1 MNKQQAQLLSF
12 AMIVT
17 AVIVATIGF
26 TSPEKLLSKE
36 GVYYYIPVYEYADS
50 DKDGIGDLRG
60 IIENL
65 DSLNDVNPNTNT
77 DLGINGIVISPI
89 YHTKGKSKN
98 EPLNYFEIDPDYGN
112 MVDLE
117 ELISES
123 NKRGMKLILEMEL
136 NHTSIDH
143 EWFKQAVS
151 TKDNSFRNYYNLR
164 DLDFK
169 QSEEP
174 RLVNEDSLWH
184 RTEDLQYFSYNGSV
198 LADLNYEK
206 KELRSDIEDVAAFY
220 LEKGVNGFKLNNI
233 NNIYTYYEEPDE
245 DARLEKNLVWW
256 QSFKLACKEVDPEV
270 YLIGDIDDR
279 AAVIAPFYKELNTI
293 MNVFIGDRAIPYM
306 IKTQKD
312 MSADNGMFAKQL
324 RNIISSYKTYS
335 KSPIDGLYL
344 STEQNRIM
352 TKVQNNSLKA
362 KLAAS
367 IMMTL
372 PGNPFIYY
380 GDELGINDENLQH
393 PDSTIFNHYT
403 DLIRMWQLH
412 PALKVGSMIET
423 SDQNV
428 SVVSYIRYDSKTK
441 ENLLI
446 IHNLS
451 DKTQET
457 FIRELKSYD
466 EKNILYSVSNQD
478 SIDKN
483 LSKVVI
489 HEYSSMIIRLN

>member
-1 MNKQQAQLLSF
+1 MNKKQAQLLSLG
-12 AMIVT
+12 MIAT
-17 AVIVATIGF
+17 AVIVGAIGF
-26 TSPEKLLSKE
+26 TRPEKLPSKE
-36 GVYYYIPVYEYADS
+36 GVYYCIPVYEYADS
-50 DKDGIGDLRG
+50 NKDGIGDLRG
-60 IIENL
+60 IIDNL

-77 DLGINGIVISPI
+77 DLGVDGIVLSPI
-89 YHTKGKSKN
+89 YHSNGKFKN
-98 EPLNYFEIDPDYGN
+98 EPLNYLEIDPDYGN

-123 NKRGMKLILEMEL
+123 NKRGMKLILEMEF
-136 NHTSIDH
+136 NHTSVNH

-151 TKDNSFRNYYNLR
+151 TKDNPFRNYYNLR

-169 QSEEP
+169 QMEQP
-174 RLVNEDSLWH
+174 RLINEDSLWY
-184 RTEDLQYFSYNGSV
+184 RTKDIQYFSYNGSN
-198 LADLNYEK
+198 LADMNYET
-206 KELRSDIEDVAAFY
+206 KELRDDIQEVATFY

-245 DARLEKNLVWW
+245 DARLEKNLAWW
-256 QSFKLACKEVDPEV
+256 QSFKLACKEVNPEV
-270 YLIGDIDDR
+270 YLIGNLDDR
-279 AAVIAPFYKELNTI
+279 AAVIAPFYKELNTV
-293 MNVFIGDRAIPYM
+293 MNVFIGERAIPYM
-306 IKTQKD
+306 INTKKD

-335 KSPIDGLYL
+335 KAPIDGLYL
-344 STEQNRIM
+344 STQQSKIM
-352 TKVQNNSLKA
+352 SKVNNDSSKA
-362 KLAAS
+362 KLAAN

-380 GDELGINDENLQH
+380 GDELGINNQNLQN

-423 SDQNV
+423 SDENV
-428 SVVSYIRYDSKTK
+428 SVLSYIRYDSKTK

-451 DKTQET
+451 DKMQET

-466 EKNILYSVSNQD
+466 EKNIIYSSSNQD
-478 SIDKN
+478 VLDRN
-483 LSKVVI
+483 LNKVVMR
-489 HEYSSMIIRLN
+489 EYSSMVISLK